1 MAYGDLTRIHASIEL
16 VSTGGLFNL
25 HILFFE
31 FLLRV
36 SNPKKW
42 GDHQKKKYP
51 LEPKNNEIMFE
62 EAFPNQLKSFGG
74 SLNSSNGEEMGR
86 QKKEQ
91 VL

>member
-1 MAYGDLTRIHASIEL
+1 
-16 VSTGGLFNL
+16 
-25 HILFFE
+25 
-31 FLLRV
+31 
-36 SNPKKW
+36 
-42 GDHQKKKYP
+42 
-51 LEPKNNEIMFE
+51 MFE